1 MARNYKQG
9 KFAPTRPEKYI
20 GDPTQVVY
28 RSGWERKMMRK
39 LDESST
45 ILGWSSETVIIPYIS
60 PVDGRA
66 HRYFVDFLVVAKS
79 PNGDKIVTLIEVK
92 PYAQTIQPVKTA
104 RKTKERFMSE
114 IATYAVN
121 QAKWAAAEAYCV
133 KRGWKFTVLT
143 ENDINFV

>member
-1 MARNYKQG
+1 
-9 KFAPTRPEKYI
+9 
-20 GDPTQVVY
+20 
-28 RSGWERKMMRK
+28 MRK

-45 ILGWSSETVIIPYIS
+45 IIGWNSEDVIIPYIS

-79 PNGDKIVTLIEVK
+79 PNGDKVITLIEVK
-92 PYAQTIQPVKTA
+92 PYAQTLMPKQTA
-104 RKTKERFMSE
+104 KKTKERFMSE
-114 IATYAVN
+114 LSTYAVN
-121 QAKWAAAEAYCV
+121 QAKWEAAEAYCT

>member
-1 MARNYKQG
+1 
-9 KFAPTRPEKYI
+9 
-20 GDPTQVVY
+20 
-28 RSGWERKMMRK
+28 MRK

-45 ILGWSSETVIIPYIS
+45 IIGWNSEDVIIPYIS

-66 HRYFVDFLVVAKS
+66 HRYFVDFLVVAKG
-79 PNGDKIVTLIEVK
+79 PTGEKIITLIEVK
-92 PYAQTIQPVKTA
+92 PYAQTLKPTMTA
-104 RKTKERFMSE
+104 KKTKERFMGE